1 MSQNNNNSTNTKK
14 AEENKIIRV
23 QIKNKPEPK
32 TPSLAASAAMYSKED
47 VRKIVNEFVTSWIK
61 GDTIIR
67 FPTAIE
73 LGKQNPLSITFTK
86 DPSVNAELKIKEH
99 YIDLI
104 LICAGVK
111 PTSNTEQQKAIFEVF
126 KMLLMFRSANR
137 IENKNI
143 TKDTEKRFAELEK
156 IQQNQMKLV
165 EQITAF
171 LFKPKITKQQKTK
184 N

>member
-1 MSQNNNNSTNTKK
+1 MDGTKMAQNNTGKP
-14 AEENKIIRV
+14 EENKIIRV
-23 QIKNKPEPK
+23 QIKNKPEQS
-32 TPSLAASAAMYSKED
+32 TALYSEEN
-47 VRKIVNEFVTSWIK
+47 VRKIVDEFITSWIR

-67 FPTAIE
+67 FPTASE
-73 LGKQNPLSITFTK
+73 LVKQNPLTIAFPK

-111 PTSNTEQQKAIFEVF
+111 PSSNEEQQKAISEVF
-126 KMLLMFRSANR
+126 KMMLMFRSANR
-137 IENKNI
+137 IENKTI
-143 TKDTEKRFAELEK
+143 TKDIEKRITELEK

-171 LFKPKITKQQKTK
+171 LFKPKKTKQQKTK
-184 N
+184 S

>member
-1 MSQNNNNSTNTKK
+1 MAQNNNNTKK
-14 AEENKIIRV
+14 TEENKVLRV
-23 QIKNKPEPK
+23 QIKKRPEQPP
-32 TPSLAASAAMYSKED
+32 TPSSAALYSEED
-47 VRKIVNEFVTSWIK
+47 VRRIVNEFVTSWIK

-67 FPTAIE
+67 FPTASE
-73 LGKQNPLSITFTK
+73 LGKQNPLNITLTK

-111 PTSNTEQQKAIFEVF
+111 PATNIEQQKAISEVF
-126 KMLLMFRSANR
+126 KMMLMFRSANR

-143 TKDTEKRFAELEK
+143 TKDIERRFTDIEKT
-156 IQQNQMKLV
+156 QQNQIKLV

-171 LFKPKITKQQKTK
+171 LFKPKKPNNKKPRTER
-184 N
+184 

>member
-1 MSQNNNNSTNTKK
+1 MAQNNNNTRKN
-14 AEENKIIRV
+14 EENKIIRV
-23 QIKNKPEPK
+23 QIKNKPEPS
-32 TPSLAASAAMYSKED
+32 PSAALYSEED

-61 GDTIIR
+61 GDLIIR
-67 FPTAIE
+67 FPTASE

-86 DPSVNAELKIKEH
+86 DPSLNAELKIKEH

-111 PTSNTEQQKAIFEVF
+111 LVSNQEQQKAISEVF
-126 KMLLMFRSANR
+126 KMMLMFRSANR

-143 TKDTEKRFAELEK
+143 TKDIEKRFTELEK
-156 IQQNQMKLV
+156 TQQNQMKLV

-171 LFKPKITKQQKTK
+171 LFKPKSVRQQKAK
-184 N
+184 S

>member
-1 MSQNNNNSTNTKK
+1 MKGKKMAQNNNNTKK
-14 AEENKIIRV
+14 IEENKIIRV
-23 QIKNKPEPK
+23 QIKNKPEP
-32 TPSLAASAAMYSKED
+32 SSAALYSEED
-47 VRKIVNEFVTSWIK
+47 VRRIVNEFVTSWIK

-67 FPTAIE
+67 FPTASE
-73 LGKQNPLSITFTK
+73 LGKQNPLNITFTK

-111 PTSNTEQQKAIFEVF
+111 PASNTEQQKAISEVF
-126 KMLLMFRSANR
+126 KMMLMFRSANR

-143 TKDTEKRFAELEK
+143 TKDIEKRFTELEK
-156 IQQNQMKLV
+156 TQQNQMKLV

-171 LFKPKITKQQKTK
+171 LFKPKKPKQQKTK